1 MVVNKSFKKIIKLS
15 IENLTVKIGKEKKQR
30 QIRICGE
37 VDRTVFERLLDSSIG
52 WKQRVPGNDFVIV
65 STPRPLSSNSGNT
78 KQSYGTIDVPLC
90 YRKTFLA
97 YFAMR

>member
-1 MVVNKSFKKIIKLS
+1 MIVNKSFKKIIKLS

-52 WKQRVPGNDFVIV
+52 
-65 STPRPLSSNSGNT
+65 
-78 KQSYGTIDVPLC
+78 
-90 YRKTFLA
+90 
-97 YFAMR
+97 